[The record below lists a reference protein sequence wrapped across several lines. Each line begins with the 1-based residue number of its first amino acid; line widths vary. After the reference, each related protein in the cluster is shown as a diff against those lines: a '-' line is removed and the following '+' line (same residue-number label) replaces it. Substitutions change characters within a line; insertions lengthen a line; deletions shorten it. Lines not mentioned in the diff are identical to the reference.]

1 MKVHTKGM
9 PLKIDGMKADKT
21 TDRIEKT
28 KKKNNVAG
36 KMSGDEPVQEDDL
49 EEEAKEEIKTDGKR
63 EAFLLDLTKKTD
75 GYVGSDIESVCREAA
90 IFALRESMDAKEI
103 TLKHFEKAMQKVPPS
118 VDKEVE
124 KSYEDLKGELSA
136 ARAKQMKEEKP
147 TYMG

>member
-1 MKVHTKGM
+1 M
-9 PLKIDGMKADKT
+9 
-21 TDRIEKT
+21 
-28 KKKNNVAG
+28 
-36 KMSGDEPVQEDDL
+36 Q
-49 EEEAKEEIKTDGKR
+49 
-63 EAFLLDLTKKTD
+63 LTKKTE

-90 IFALRESMDAKEI
+90 IFALRENMDAKEI

>member
-1 MKVHTKGM
+1 M
-9 PLKIDGMKADKT
+9 PLKIDGTKTDK
-21 TDRIEKT
+21 IEKT
-28 KKKNNVAG
+28 KKKNNVAS
-36 KMSGDEPVQEDDL
+36 KMAGDEPVNEDEI
-49 EEEAKEEIKTDGKR
+49 EEEPKEEIKTDGKR
-63 EAFLLDLTKKTD
+63 EEFLLQLTKKTE

-90 IFALRESMDAKEI
+90 IFALRENMDAKEI